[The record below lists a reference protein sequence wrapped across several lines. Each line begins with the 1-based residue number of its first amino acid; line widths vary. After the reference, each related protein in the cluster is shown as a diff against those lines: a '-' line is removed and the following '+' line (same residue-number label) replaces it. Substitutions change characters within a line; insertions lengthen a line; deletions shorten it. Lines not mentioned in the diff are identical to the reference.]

1 MAEDKCG
8 QCGAAA
14 EGMIC
19 GFCGSLTADAQDVEA
34 QRAALEEF
42 HRVLQDHPRERQ
54 IKMLRSGYLPQYGEL
69 LIDAG
74 VRCLSLI
81 VDEDISAEPTL
92 SARERLGAIVT
103 RLKLEPPSVRTRT
116 SIRVCEERS
125 EKHRR
130 SNMWNSVLG
139 LTAVALVVGGLVV
152 WWLL

>member
-1 MAEDKCG
+1 MAGDKCG
-8 QCGAAA
+8 QCGAAS

-42 HRVLQDHPRERQ
+42 HRVLQDQPRERQ

-81 VDEDISAEPTL
+81 VDED
-92 SARERLGAIVT
+92 
-103 RLKLEPPSVRTRT
+103 
-116 SIRVCEERS
+116 RS
-125 EKHRR
+125 SR
-130 SNMWNSVLG
+130 
-139 LTAVALVVGGLVV
+139 
-152 WWLL
+152 